1 MLDYVPKPIKNAVRK
16 AILGTKN
23 IILGLYE
30 GAKITLKGDVE
41 CEAEKENQEEED
53 VDLTTHEHETAL
65 KGAYRSFVISDAPK
79 TDIDIYFDQTKPNIK
94 TLIKSKLK
102 EMGSAKVIMTL
113 WVRWKKP
120 VMPLIE
126 LDPDD
131 GQDGLDIDDNTGDNY
146 TSVQMP
152 FNSLMTE
159 FFESSDINRLTQYML
174 THIKTQVGNPRMPE
188 SGFALDEIMQLY
200 IDFHRLELTGGSSYT
215 ELPEWIKIK
224 KAVINQGITKQ
235 G

>member
-1 MLDYVPKPIKNAVRK
+1 MVDYVPKPIKNAASK
-16 AILGTKN
+16 AFLRAKN
-23 IILGLYE
+23 SILGLYD
-30 GAKITLKGDVE
+30 GAKKTLKGDVE
-41 CEAEKENQEEED
+41 GEAEKENQED
-53 VDLTTHEHETAL
+53 GVDLTPGKHERAL
-65 KGAYRSFVISDAPK
+65 NRSYRSFVISDAPK
-79 TDIDIYFDQTKPNIK
+79 TDIDIYFDQTKLNIK

-126 LDPDD
+126 LDPDN
-131 GQDGLDIDDNTGDNY
+131 GQDGLDIDNNTGDNY
-146 TSVQMP
+146 TSVQIP